1 VGDVPRV
8 FRTLHNLSTPRL
20 ESLITKSR
28 SPNWHKTVFS
38 SVIFEGQISSLGA
51 RRVLLPFSGYISIS
65 VCDIFFVCL
74 YFFLVN
80 FFKLSKMSKSFVT
93 EIQGL
98 KTRYRRALNY
108 IFSSANSLSN
118 KLLEKK
124 CFSPMDLSKTK
135 NMYFEFFSAVF
146 LWWCRVVKWA

>member
-1 VGDVPRV
+1 MC
-8 FRTLHNLSTPRL
+8 L
-20 ESLITKSR
+20 
-28 SPNWHKTVFS
+28 VFS
-38 SVIFEGQISSLGA
+38 VPCIICRRRVWSLWSQNRVRPIGIKQYFPLWFSRGKSLPLARDASCSHSLGIFQS
-51 RRVLLPFSGYISIS
+51 RCVTSFLCVYI
-65 VCDIFFVCL
+65 
-74 YFFLVN
+74 FFLVN